1 MKIVV
6 LDGYGL
12 NPGDLSW
19 DAVSQLGELTVYDRT
34 SSEEVIARS
43 AGAEAILTNK
53 TVITA
58 EIMEALPDLKYIG
71 VLATGYNVVNIDAAH
86 EKGIVVT
93 NIPAYSTPSVA
104 QMVFAHILNIAQQ
117 VQHHSE
123 EVRKGRW
130 TNNADFCFWDTPL
143 IELREKK
150 IGLVGLGHTG
160 FNTARIAIGFGMQVT
175 AYTSKSSLQLPPEI
189 KKRTLDEL
197 FSECDIVSLH
207 CPLTD
212 ETKELVNAE
221 RLRLMKPTAILINT
235 GRGPLVNEQDLA
247 DALNAGKLYAAGLDV
262 LSSEPPKAD
271 NPLLTARN
279 CYITPHIAWAS
290 LEARTRLMDILVE
303 NIKAFQA
310 GKPVNNV
317 AR

>member
-19 DAVSQLGELTVYDRT
+19 DAVSQLGKLTVYDRT

-71 VLATGYNVVNIDAAH
+71 VLATGYNVVNIDAAR

-160 FNTARIAIGFGMQVT
+160 YNTARIAIGFGMQVT

>member
-71 VLATGYNVVNIDAAH
+71 VLATGYNVVNVNAAR

-160 FNTARIAIGFGMQVT
+160 YNTARIAIGFGMQVT

>member
-34 SSEEVIARS
+34 SSEEVIERS

-71 VLATGYNVVNIDAAH
+71 VLATGYNVVNIDAAR

-160 FNTARIAIGFGMQVT
+160 YNTARIAIGFGMQVT

-317 AR
+317 AQ

>member
-34 SSEEVIARS
+34 SSEEIIARS

-53 TVITA
+53 TVITT

-71 VLATGYNVVNIDAAH
+71 VLATGYNVVNIDAAR

-160 FNTARIAIGFGMQVT
+160 YNTARIAIGFGMQVT

-290 LEARTRLMDILVE
+290 WEARTRLMDILVE

>member
-34 SSEEVIARS
+34 SSEEIIARS

-71 VLATGYNVVNIDAAH
+71 VLATGYNVVNVSAAR

-160 FNTARIAIGFGMQVT
+160 YNTARIAIGFGMQVT